1 MPDSSCSIPVFN
13 PTLLVAGEFNNH
25 REVANCNEATTMATI
40 HEIPAESRKDEG
52 KGASR
57 RLRLAQ
63 KVPAILYGS
72 AQEPASIQLDHN
84 TVWLASQNEWFY
96 SAILDLT
103 LDGKTQKVLL
113 RDMQRHP
120 FKAQLLHLDFQ
131 RVDENKAIRIRVP
144 LHFLNQEKS
153 PAGKMAGVL
162 ISHAM
167 TDVEI
172 SCLPKDLPE
181 FIAVDL
187 AELKVG
193 DIVHLS
199 DLQLPAGVDVPE
211 LRLGKEHD
219 SAVVT
224 AYEMKVEVEAA
235 PVAEGDAAAGAAGAT
250 GAAAPAAGATAAPAA
265 AKKDDKK

>member
-1 MPDSSCSIPVFN
+1 
-13 PTLLVAGEFNNH
+13 
-25 REVANCNEATTMATI
+25 MATK
-40 HEIPAESRKDEG
+40 HEIPAEGRNDEG

-57 RLRLAQ
+57 RLRRAG
-63 KVPAILYGS
+63 KVPAIVYGNS
-72 AQEPASIQLDHN
+72 KDPASIQLDHN
-84 TVWLASQNEWFY
+84 TALLASQNEWFY
-96 SAILDLT
+96 SAILDLN
-103 LDGKTQKVLL
+103 LDGATQRVLL

-120 FKAQLLHLDFQ
+120 FKPQLLHLDFQ

-162 ISHAM
+162 ISHAI
-167 TDVEI
+167 TDIEI
-172 SCLPKDLPE
+172 ACLPKDLPE
-181 FIAVDL
+181 FVAVDL
-187 AELKVG
+187 GELKVG

-199 DLQLPAGVDVPE
+199 DVKLPEGVEIPE

-224 AYEMKVEVEAA
+224 AQELKEEVEVAPVVAEVAPGATGAA
-235 PVAEGDAAAGAAGAT
+235 PAAAGAT
-250 GAAAPAAGATAAPAA
+250 GGTAAAAAAPAA

>member
-1 MPDSSCSIPVFN
+1 
-13 PTLLVAGEFNNH
+13 
-25 REVANCNEATTMATI
+25 MATI

-57 RLRLAQ
+57 RLRRTD

-72 AQEPASIQLDHN
+72 SEPPASIQLEHN

-96 SAILDLT
+96 SAILDLK
-103 LDGKTQKVLL
+103 LDGKTQRVLL
-113 RDMQRHP
+113 RDLQRHP
-120 FKAQLLHLDFQ
+120 FKAQLLHIDFQ

-153 PAGKMAGVL
+153 PAGKMSGVL

-167 TDVEI
+167 NDVEI

-181 FIAVDL
+181 YIEVDL
-187 AELKVG
+187 SALALG

-199 DLQLPAGVDVPE
+199 DLKPPSGVEIPE

-219 SAVVT
+219 AAVVT
-224 AYEMKVEVEAA
+224 AQEIKEEVEVAPVVEGEAA
-235 PVAEGDAAAGAAGAT
+235 AAAG
-250 GAAAPAAGATAAPAA
+250 AAPAAGAPAAAPGAAPAA
-265 AKKDDKK
+265 AAPAAKKEDKK